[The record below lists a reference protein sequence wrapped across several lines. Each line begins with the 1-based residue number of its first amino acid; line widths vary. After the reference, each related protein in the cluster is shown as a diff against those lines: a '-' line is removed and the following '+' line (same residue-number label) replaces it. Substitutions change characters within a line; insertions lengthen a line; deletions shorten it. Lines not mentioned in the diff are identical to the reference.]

1 MAANQAAGGFTLI
14 ELLVV
19 TVILGIIISFA
30 TLSMSSGGAAAETR
44 REAERLQALLR
55 LASEEAVL
63 FQREIG
69 WRVEANEYRFYRLQ
83 DQKWKLIS
91 GDDQFH
97 PRRLP
102 PELQLELEVEGFAA
116 SPDTPPNQPQVVLSS
131 SGEITPFR
139 CRLQAEASG
148 SDAGQYQISSAKP
161 GQVMLQALPE

>member
-1 MAANQAAGGFTLI
+1 
-14 ELLVV
+14 
-19 TVILGIIISFA
+19 
-30 TLSMSSGGAAAETR
+30 
-44 REAERLQALLR
+44 LR

-69 WRVEANEYRFYRLQ
+69 WRAEAGEYRFYRLQ
-83 DQKWKLIS
+83 GQNWKLI
-91 GDDQFH
+91 GDDDQFH

-102 PELQLELEVEGFAA
+102 LGSQLTLEIEGFAA

-139 CRLQAEASG
+139 CRLQAET

-161 GQVMLQALPE
+161 GQVTLQALSE